1 MKQPILGIVSQVIFL
16 VVIVIAARTVAIGPL
31 DEEGR

>member
-16 VVIVIAARTVAIGPL
+16 VVIVVAVHTLNTLIK
-31 DEEGR
+31 